1 MLGYL
6 RAISQAKKLVDQRLK
21 SERNVVRKE
30 FILEEAA
37 AQMQEA
43 VTNTSAGLALVYP
56 NSK

>member
-21 SERNVVRKE
+21 SERNAVRKE
-30 FILEEAA
+30 LILEETA

-43 VTNTSAGLALVYP
+43 VMNTSAELALVYP

>member
-30 FILEEAA
+30 RILEEAA

-43 VTNTSAGLALVYP
+43 VTNTSAELALVYP
-56 NSK
+56 NGK